1 MKANTVDQDR
11 TEELSDKAVLMA
23 AVKDSSALAILV
35 RRYRVPLHNFVNRFV
50 GDRET
55 SEDIVQ
61 ETFLRCLRHR
71 KQFPVIEQVSTWLYT
86 IAGNLAK
93 TELRRRKRW
102 HWVPTG
108 PSENEERTP
117 FFEPVD
123 GEALPGEVT
132 DTNTVHQSVET
143 AIQTLPDEFRDAV
156 LLRDMNG
163 LSYEE
168 IAKIIECP
176 VGTVKSRVNRGR
188 SRLQRNLRPLA
199 EEVIGQ
205 LAPAR
210 PMARKRAGRKTPAS
224 PSGDLGL
231 RLAGSVPAGPAPRP
245 LFE

>member
-1 MKANTVDQDR
+1 MKATTVDRER

-35 RRYRVPLHNFVNRFV
+35 RRYRVPLHNFVYRFV

-71 KQFPVIEQVSTWLYT
+71 NQFPAIEQVSTWLYT

-108 PSENEERTP
+108 PSEDEERTP
-117 FFEPVD
+117 FYEPVD

-132 DTNTVHQSVET
+132 DTRTVHQSVET

-156 LLRDMNG
+156 LLRDLNG

-210 PMARKRAGRKTPAS
+210 SMARKRAGRKTPAS
-224 PSGDLGL
+224 PSVNPGM